1 MGLWELNTMRTIM
14 LAKEAAT
21 LGSTWM
27 GTNIHTLMEV
37 DGETSR
43 HNKGVED
50 MVELTDLGLFC
61 RE

>member
-1 MGLWELNTMRTIM
+1 M

-21 LGSTWM
+21 SGSTWM

-61 RE
+61 ME